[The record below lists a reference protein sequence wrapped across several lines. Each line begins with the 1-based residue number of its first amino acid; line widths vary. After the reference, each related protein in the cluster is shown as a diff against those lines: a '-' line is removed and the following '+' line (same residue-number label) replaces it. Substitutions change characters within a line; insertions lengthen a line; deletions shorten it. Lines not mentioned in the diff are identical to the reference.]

1 MKTEDTEAARTLPRA
16 FQRVG
21 DGIIESMKGV
31 SKCLART
38 ETNGESNLME
48 EIADWKTCTMKHGL
62 LSLLEIT
69 ECLRAKKALFR
80 NRPEI
85 TQSLL

>member
-1 MKTEDTEAARTLPRA
+1 MCDTEAAGQNPRTI
-16 FQRVG
+16 QMVG
-21 DGIIESMKGV
+21 DGITESMEGV

-38 ETNGESNLME
+38 ETDGESNLME

-69 ECLRAKKALFR
+69 ECLRGKKALF
-80 NRPEI
+80 
-85 TQSLL
+85 S